1 MNTKRGSVPRG
12 HRQRQYP
19 RIAISLPVVLR
30 QGDNPGV
37 AVEMFNISPGG
48 MQVRC
53 HRETATRLCAAN
65 SFSEKGAPLPG
76 DAHLFL
82 PIHSGRVPVRVKCL
96 IAHISLV
103 PGACPEEE
111 VAIGVK
117 FQVFRDRQSLRHFMA
132 FIEEQLVPLE
142 DFEVYVGGPKAAA
155 SQTPNETPPTARRAR
170 G

>member
-1 MNTKRGSVPRG
+1 MNNKRGSARS
-12 HRQRQYP
+12 RRRRQYP
-19 RIAISLPVVLR
+19 RIAISLPVTLR

-37 AVEMFNISPGG
+37 GVEMFNISPGG

-53 HRETATRLCAAN
+53 HRDTATRLCPAD
-65 SFSEKGAPLPG
+65 SFSQMDLALPV

-82 PIHSGRVPVRVKCL
+82 PIHFGRVPVRVKCL
-96 IAHISLV
+96 IVHVSLV
-103 PGACPEEE
+103 TGAPPETE

-117 FQVFRDRQSLRHFMA
+117 FQVFRDRQSFRHFIR

-142 DFEVYVGGPKAAA
+142 DFEVYVGGPKARA
-155 SQTPNETPPTARRAR
+155 SKAPKETPPAARTTR